1 MQILL
6 GILIAAVV
14 GIAAHFALPQ
24 RPTRGV
30 ALVPLIAAAS
40 GAVAWTALTWA
51 GLGPENPLIWLA
63 ALAVPALVTVPVV
76 MALSAARVRSDAAER
91 ERLRLR

>member
-30 ALVPLIAAAS
+30 ALAPLIAAAS

-76 MALSAARVRSDAAER
+76 MTLSAARVRSDTAER